1 MRTNYILKN
10 APVVWRVS
18 RKCNVREESYT
29 QKEQTN
35 SDWKEENRKKK
46 KKKKSTETKTR
57 SFRDWRRQAPTRRK
71 SADFGLLSVKILE
84 LSPRG
89 MRKAHRCHHLSSSL
103 GFLSLYAPFLQPF
116 HTFLP
121 GANSFVVFTRRFLS
135 LQTTLKSLFFCIC
148 IEGLSVSVLP
158 RNAYSRLVF
167 MLKWDKFSFIFSR
180 ANLDAWG
187 PKEAWM
193 KIKKICNIKLIKWS

>member
-10 APVVWRVS
+10 APVVGRVS

-57 SFRDWRRQAPTRRK
+57 VFSWLETTGSDKTKISRFRSRICENSRAFDTGNEK
-71 SADFGLLSVKILE
+71 SPSL
-84 LSPRG
+84 P
-89 MRKAHRCHHLSSSL
+89 SSL
-103 GFLSLYAPFLQPF
+103 LFFGFSFSLYAPFLQAF

-121 GANSFVVFTRRFLS
+121 GANSIVVFRRRSLS

-148 IEGLSVSVLP
+148 IGGPLCLCLS
-158 RNAYSRLVF
+158 A
-167 MLKWDKFSFIFSR
+167 
-180 ANLDAWG
+180 
-187 PKEAWM
+187 
-193 KIKKICNIKLIKWS
+193 